1 MGDSLSSKRDIV
13 YDTAVSAAE
22 ADFDKVWNSGIEEYL
37 GAGGQAIMD
46 ERAAKWEATF
56 GSSDMLP

>member
-1 MGDSLSSKRDIV
+1 MIP
-13 YDTAVSAAE
+13 AE
-22 ADFDKVWNSGIEEYL
+22 ADFDKVWDSGIEEYL